1 MVYFRDTSRQFY
13 PWRFFAESML
23 AEGQLPL
30 WIPNAFSGAP
40 FVANM
45 QTAIFYPPNAAVF
58 AIFPNALAFGY
69 SFFFHIFLA
78 GLFMYLFLRYIKLD
92 RFCAFLSSIIFM
104 YSGFLI
110 AHTYAGHYSII
121 TSVCWLPLTL
131 LLFEMALRKKSLFHG
146 LLIGIPIGL
155 QFLAGHAQISF
166 YSLIVL
172 GLYFLFRS
180 FLFVKESKDY
190 KRVSKLLLIL
200 ALALGVGI
208 SLAAI
213 QLIPSFELSQHVTR
227 AGGASYEFATSYSFP
242 PHNLITTIMPNFYG
256 NPVEESY
263 LNVWNYWE
271 LSLYVGILTLILISF
286 AIYFKRKNKYVL
298 FFTGLA
304 ILSLLLAMGRNTP
317 LFWILWKFVPGFDM
331 FRVPAK
337 FLFLFTFSASILAG
351 FGFSFLRGNLS
362 VQEKEKLWK
371 FIKILIGIS
380 ILLVFIIVTIYIARD
395 QIIHFVKNIILQ
407 SYQVSDPSILSIETL
422 QKIDMVYV
430 SILKDLLIFLA
441 LIIGSI
447 IILTFRIKR
456 INPLKLKNLKI
467 KPEDIFKIAVILFIL
482 SNLWFYNNS
491 FIITKNSQEIYSEP
505 DYIVFLKDNSK
516 GFRYYD
522 VDENI
527 LDNFQIIYGIN
538 SINGYDPLMLANY
551 VQVFTSIHNL
561 SNNQHHPIL
570 NLLNVK
576 YILTS
581 TQLNN
586 SGFKLVFDNNDTY
599 IYENEQVLPRAFVI
613 CNVTVSSEAEILQT
627 LKTDSFNPIGPLLTD
642 KNIDTTTH
650 NGTGFESVEIT
661 KYSPN
666 EIILKTNLTQPGFLV
681 LSEVFYPEWNVCVDG
696 KQQEIYPAYHALR
709 AISLDAG
716 LHVVKFSYAPSSLM
730 MGFYITLF
738 AIIFIAIIIGIKLII
753 HFNVLHLI
761 KRK

>member
-13 PWRFFAESML
+13 PWRFFAESMF

-45 QTAIFYPPNAAVF
+45 QTAIFYPLNAAIFAVF
-58 AIFPNALAFGY
+58 PTTLALGY

-131 LLFEMALRKKSLFHG
+131 LLFEMALRKKSLFYG

-155 QFLAGHAQISF
+155 QLLAGHAQISF
-166 YSLIVL
+166 YSLIVV

-213 QLIPSFELSQHVTR
+213 QLLPSFELSQHVTR
-227 AGGASYEFATSYSFP
+227 AGGASYEFVTSYSFP
-242 PHNLITTIMPNFYG
+242 PHNLITTILPNFYG
-256 NPVEESY
+256 NPVEGSY

-271 LSLYVGILTLILISF
+271 LCLYIGILALILISF

-304 ILSLLLAMGRNTP
+304 ILSLLLAMGKNTS
-317 LFWILWKFVPGFDM
+317 LYWILWKFVPGFDM
-331 FRVPAK
+331 FRVPAR

-351 FGFSFLRGNLS
+351 FGFSFLRGKLS
-362 VQEKEKLWK
+362 VQEREKLWK
-371 FIKILIGIS
+371 FIKILIGIN
-380 ILLVFIIVTIYIARD
+380 ILLVFIIGTTYIARD
-395 QIIHFVKNIILQ
+395 QIIYFAKNIILQ
-407 SYQVSDPSILSIETL
+407 SYQVSDHSILSIETL
-422 QKIDMVYV
+422 QKIDLVYA
-430 SILKDLLIFLA
+430 SIINGLLILLA
-441 LIIGSI
+441 LVIGSI
-447 IILTFRIKR
+447 IILTFRIKK
-456 INPLKLKNLKI
+456 IKPLKLKNLNI
-467 KPEDIFKIAVILFIL
+467 KPENIFKIAVILFIL

-505 DYIVFLKDNSK
+505 DYIVFLKDNSE

-522 VDENI
+522 ADENI
-527 LDNFQIIYGIN
+527 LDNFQIIYGIHH
-538 SINGYDPLMLANY
+538 INGYDPLMLTNY
-551 VQVFTSIHNL
+551 DQVFTSIHNL
-561 SNNQHHPIL
+561 SDNQHHPIL

-613 CNVTVSSEAEILQT
+613 YNVTVSSEAEILQT
-627 LKTDSFNPIGPLLTD
+627 LKTDSFNPIDALLTD

-666 EIILKTNLTQPGFLV
+666 EIILKTNLAQPGFLV
-681 LSEVFYPEWNVCVDG
+681 LSEVFYPEWNVYVDG
-696 KQQEIYPAYHALR
+696 KQQEIYPAYRALR

-716 LHVVKFSYAPSSLM
+716 SHVVKFSYDPSSLM